1 MITKIG
7 FVAGDIWQYL
17 DKKPEGALLKELC
30 RDIDD
35 PRDYLLMSLGWLAR
49 EGYVI
54 VQEAKVPARG
64 PRDYKVILRRKK

>member
-17 DKKPEGALLKELC
+17 DSRPEGATLREMC
-30 RDIDD
+30 RDIEE

-49 EGYVI
+49 EGHVI
-54 VQEAKVPARG
+54 LEETKAISCG
-64 PRDYKVILRRKK
+64 ERDYKTALRKRE